1 MSGIDNAFHVA
12 RTGLQM
18 AEKNLGVKAMNI
30 AGQNADSYK
39 KQYMIT
45 LDLPYID
52 QGGVGTVTSNNNTIA
67 PTGTQIGLG
76 VQSGGIYRDF
86 SQGEMIQTDN
96 ALDLMIDGEGFYEVT
111 MPDGSIAYTRL
122 SALQISQNNEIVM
135 PKTGY
140 VISPGITMPS
150 NTTEVSVNTQ
160 GQLYA
165 KVVGSAVPTLVGQFQ
180 LATFFNP
187 SGLKAIGDSL
197 FQETPASGTPDIGAP
212 MSNRRGQIKQR
223 WREGANVN
231 AVEEMTDLIRIEKIY
246 DMLTKIL
253 KTGDA
258 MMSSATSVGR

>member
-1 MSGIDNAFHVA
+1 MSGINNAFHVA

-30 AGQNADSYK
+30 AGQNADAYK

-52 QGGVGTVTSNNNTIA
+52 QGGVGTSTSNNNTIS

-86 SQGEMIQTDN
+86 SQGESIQTN
-96 ALDLMIDGEGFYEVT
+96 NFLDVMVDGEGFFQVT
-111 MPDGSIAYTRL
+111 MPDGSIAYTRVGAFQL
-122 SALQISQNNEIVM
+122 SPNNEIVM

-140 VISPGITMPS
+140 VIAPGITLPTG
-150 NTTEVSVNTQ
+150 TTEVSINTQ
-160 GQLYA
+160 GQVYA
-165 KVVGSAVPTLVGQFQ
+165 RVSGSATQVLVGQFQ
-180 LATFFNP
+180 LATFFNVGVP
-187 SGLKAIGDSL
+187 GSS
-197 FQETPASGTPDIGAP
+197 
-212 MSNRRGQIKQR
+212 RRGNIKQG

-231 AVEEMTDLIRIEKIY
+231 AVEEMTDLIKIEKIY

-258 MMSSATSVGR
+258 MMTAATSVGR

>member
-1 MSGIDNAFHVA
+1 MSGINNAFHVA

-30 AGQNADSYK
+30 AGQNADAYK

-52 QGGVGTVTSNNNTIA
+52 QGGVGTSTSNNNTIA

-86 SQGEMIQTDN
+86 SQGESVQTN
-96 ALDLMIDGEGFYEVT
+96 NFLDVMIDGEGFFQVT
-111 MPDGSIAYTRL
+111 MPDGTTAYTRVGAFQL
-122 SALQISQNNEIVM
+122 SPNNEIVM

-140 VISPGITMPS
+140 VIAPGITLPTG
-150 NTTEVSVNTQ
+150 TTDVSINAQ
-160 GQLYA
+160 GQVYA
-165 KVVGSAVPTLVGQFQ
+165 RVAGSNAQVLVGQFQ
-180 LATFFNP
+180 LATFFNT
-187 SGLKAIGDSL
+187 SGLKAIGDSM
-197 FQETPASGTPDIGAP
+197 FQETPASGAPDVGTPGAG
-212 MSNRRGQIKQR
+212 RRGNVKQG

-231 AVEEMTDLIRIEKIY
+231 AVEEMTDLIKIEKIY

-258 MMSSATSVGR
+258 MMSAATSVGR

>member
-18 AEKNLGVKAMNI
+18 AEKTLGVKAMNI
-30 AGQNADSYK
+30 AGQNADAYK

-45 LDLPYID
+45 LDLPYLD
-52 QGGVGTVTSNNNTIA
+52 QGGVGTSTSNNNTIA

-86 SQGEMIQTDN
+86 SQGEGIQTN
-96 ALDLMIDGEGFYEVT
+96 NYLDLMIDGEGFFEVT
-111 MPDGSIAYTRL
+111 MPDGTTSYTRVG
-122 SALQISQNNEIVM
+122 ALQLSPNSEIVM

-140 VISPGITMPS
+140 VVAPGIILPTG
-150 NTTEVSVNTQ
+150 TTDVSINTQ
-160 GQLYA
+160 GQVFA
-165 KVVGSAVPTLVGQFQ
+165 KSSGSTTPVLVGQFE
-180 LATFFNP
+180 LSTFFNP
-187 SGLKAIGDSL
+187 SGLKAIGDSM
-197 FQETPASGTPDIGAP
+197 FQETPASGTPDKGAP
-212 MSNRRGQIKQR
+212 GTIKRGNIKQG

-258 MMSSATSVGR
+258 MMSSATSIGR

>member
-1 MSGIDNAFHVA
+1 MGGIDNAFHVA

-30 AGQNADSYK
+30 AGQNADGYK
-39 KQYMIT
+39 KQYMLT
-45 LDLPYID
+45 LDLPYLD
-52 QGGVGTVTSNNNTIA
+52 QGGVGTATSNNNTIA

-86 SQGEMIQTDN
+86 SQGEMIQTSN
-96 ALDLMIDGEGFYEVT
+96 YLDLMIDGDGFFEVT
-111 MPDGSIAYTRL
+111 LPDGTTGYTRVG
-122 SALQISQNNEIVM
+122 ALQTSANNEIVM

-140 VISPGITMPS
+140 VVSPGLVLPTG
-150 NTTEVSVNTQ
+150 TTEVSINEQ
-160 GQLYA
+160 GQVYA
-165 KVVGSAVPTLVGQFQ
+165 IVSGSQNQVLVGQFQ

-197 FQETPASGTPDIGAP
+197 YKETSASGTPDVGTAS
-212 MSNRRGQIKQR
+212 SNKRGKIKQG

-258 MMSSATSVGR
+258 MMTSATSVGR